1 MFIRDSECTFTVL
14 FVSTILDIFN
24 DLHIVHYLQIISI
37 QSLAANVAYAH
48 KNVLSLFRMSNSSNQ
63 LRLAIRERHILL
75 FSHVVKSDAA
85 HRTAVT
91 YVPT

>member
-24 DLHIVHYLQIISI
+24 DLHIIYHLQIISI

-48 KNVLSLFRMSNSSNQ
+48 KNVLSLFRMSNSANQ

-75 FSHVVKSDAA
+75 FSHVIKSDAA
-85 HRTAVT
+85 HCTAMA
-91 YVPT
+91 YIPA